1 MIDLGS
7 FHISLHHPCEL
18 LGLNRA
24 TFSYR
29 PATASEC
36 TLRLMGLIDEPD
48 TKTPFYGWPR
58 ITSHRRRLG
67 SSQEISP

>member
-7 FHISLHHPCEL
+7 LHISLHRPCEL
-18 LGLNRA
+18 LGLNSA

-29 PATASEC
+29 PTTASEC
-36 TLRLMGLIDEPD
+36 TLRLMRLIEEPD